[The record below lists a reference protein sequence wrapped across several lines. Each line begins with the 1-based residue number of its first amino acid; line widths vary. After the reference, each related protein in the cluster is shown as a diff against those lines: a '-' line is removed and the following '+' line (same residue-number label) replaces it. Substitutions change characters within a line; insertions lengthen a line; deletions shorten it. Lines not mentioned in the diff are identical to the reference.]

1 MKLEEA
7 LNLIKNVCA
16 NFRGTLQDHQALQQ
30 AIQIVEKKCNEKVCK
45 KDKKETV
52 EKS

>member
-7 LNLIKNVCA
+7 LNLLKGVCA

-30 AIQIVEKKCNEKVCK
+30 ALQVVEDKCKEKKSK
-45 KDKKETV
+45 KKET
-52 EKS
+52 E

>member
-7 LNLIKNVCA
+7 LNLIKSVCA

-30 AIQIVEKKCNEKVCK
+30 AIQVIENKCMEKKSK
-45 KDKKETV
+45 KKEP
-52 EKS
+52 E

>member
-7 LNLIKNVCA
+7 LNLLKGVCA

-30 AIQIVEKKCNEKVCK
+30 ALQVVEEVCK
-45 KDKKETV
+45 KKVKKKET
-52 EKS
+52 EAKK

>member
-1 MKLEEA
+1 MKLDEA
-7 LNLIKNVCA
+7 LNLIKGVCA

-30 AIQIVEKKCNEKVCK
+30 AIQVVENKCTEKKCK

-52 EKS
+52 AE